1 MFSIDEAREREREPR
16 DVGRKCKRKR
26 EPRDLGRKCE
36 RDALGRATSGAGAK
50 RVTAGTARWRRKGA
64 RTRR

>member
-36 RDALGRATSGAGAK
+36 RECEEPRVSDAGAS
-50 RVTAGTARWRRKGA
+50 A
-64 RTRR
+64 TR